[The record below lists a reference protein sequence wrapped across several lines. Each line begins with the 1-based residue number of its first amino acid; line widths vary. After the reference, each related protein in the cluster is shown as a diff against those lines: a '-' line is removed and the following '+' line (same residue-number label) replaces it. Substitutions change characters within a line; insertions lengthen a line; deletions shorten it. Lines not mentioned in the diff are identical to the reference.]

1 MYLFILLIN
10 LFTNGLQ
17 HSRNSVEISVVQY
30 LLVRASV
37 TNLRKRKKK
46 KKSVDWTYSSSS
58 HWTLNERK
66 RKKEWRKK
74 DRVEEKKKK
83 DCPRFSPFI

>member
-46 KKSVDWTYSSSS
+46 KEVS
-58 HWTLNERK
+58 
-66 RKKEWRKK
+66 
-74 DRVEEKKKK
+74 
-83 DCPRFSPFI
+83 